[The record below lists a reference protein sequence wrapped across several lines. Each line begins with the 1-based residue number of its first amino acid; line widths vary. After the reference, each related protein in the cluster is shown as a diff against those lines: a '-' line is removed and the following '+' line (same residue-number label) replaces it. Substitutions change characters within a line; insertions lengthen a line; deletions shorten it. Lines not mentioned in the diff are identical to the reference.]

1 MIFVCIIFDF
11 KSMQFVINTTIV
23 YICVKLFAIMRTI
36 LIIGAGRSASSL
48 IQYLLNKAVEED
60 LHLIIGDLSLESAQ
74 NKTNNH
80 PNATAIS
87 LDIFDERSRKEAIQK
102 ADIVISMLPA
112 HLHIEVAKDC
122 IIYKKNMVTASY
134 ISDAMQELDVLAK
147 ENNLIFMNEIGLDP
161 GIDHMSAM
169 KVINEIKAKGGKMLL
184 FESFCGGLV
193 APESDTNLWNYKFTW
208 APRNVVLAGQGGAA
222 KFIQEGTYKYIPY
235 CNLFRRTEFLEV
247 EGYGKFE
254 AYSNRDSLK
263 YLDVY
268 GLNDVLTLFRGT
280 IRRVGFSKAW
290 NMFVQLGMTDDSYV
304 MEDSENMSYR
314 QFVNSFLPYHPT
326 DSVEI
331 KMRLILKIDQDDI
344 MWDKLLEL
352 DLFNPNKKVGLKNA
366 TPAQILEKILTDSWT
381 LQPKDKDMIV
391 MYHKFG
397 YEIEG
402 VKQQIDS
409 KMVCIGEDQTYTA
422 MAKTVGLPVAMATLL
437 MLNGKIK
444 TPGVQLPIREE
455 VYLPILKE
463 LEEYGVIFKEQI
475 VPYLGYN
482 A

>member
-1 MIFVCIIFDF
+1 
-11 KSMQFVINTTIV
+11 
-23 YICVKLFAIMRTI
+23 MRTI

-48 IQYLLNKAVEED
+48 IQYLLNKSDEEN
-60 LHLIIGDLSLESAQ
+60 LSLIIADLSLALAQ
-74 NKTNNH
+74 SKTNYH
-80 PNATAIS
+80 PNATPIA
-87 LDIFDERSRKEAIQK
+87 LDISDEGQRHSAIQR
-102 ADIVISMLPA
+102 ADIVVSMLPA

-122 IIYKKNMVTASY
+122 IVYKKHLVTASY
-134 ISDAMQELDVLAK
+134 ISDAMQELDILAK

-169 KVINEIKAKGGKMLL
+169 KTINEIREKGGKMLL

-235 CNLFRRTEFLEV
+235 WNLFRRTEFLEV
-247 EGYGKFE
+247 EGYGRFE

-263 YLDVY
+263 YLDIY
-268 GLNDVLTLFRGT
+268 GLKDILTLYRGT

-304 MEDSENMSYR
+304 MEGSEAMSYR

-352 DLFNPNKKVGLKNA
+352 GLFNPNKKVGLQHA

-381 LQPKDKDMIV
+381 LQPNEKDMIV

-397 YEIEG
+397 YEING
-402 VKQQIDS
+402 KKQQIDS
-409 KMVCIGEDQTYTA
+409 KMVCLGEDQTYTA
-422 MAKTVGLPVAMATLL
+422 MAKTVGLPAAMATLL
-437 MLNGKIK
+437 ILNGKIK
-444 TPGVQLPIREE
+444 MPGVQLPIRKE

-463 LEEYGVIFKEQI
+463 LEENGIIFREQS

-482 A
+482 PE